1 MKQDKITSL
10 QYATL
15 CFFLLNSFIMNIG
28 FYTITNISF
37 NDSLIDIIL
46 GGCLIFGFS
55 FIIFYIHRSNDK
67 NIIEVISNTFP
78 KWLKLILFLV
88 LFIVIGI
95 SIIYSLSILISF
107 INYYIL
113 KEVGVFTITVT
124 IMSTILY
131 IVRKGLGTISKI
143 SEIFFYIYSF
153 IIFIS
158 IIGLIKYIDLSNLR
172 PLFITNFTNHV
183 GSTCIYFL
191 SSVIPLFLLLMIPR
205 NKMEITLK
213 GKKLPIIF
221 IVLSIIFIFMQ
232 IVLIISVLGI
242 HLANI
247 YEFPDMIVY
256 KKISFLNVLERVE
269 VLLSFNNI
277 LNSLFIILMSIYFI
291 KELIG
296 TFIGKKKEPIILVLI
311 GILVIILSNILSF
324 DIYIYLIINFIVF
337 IVTLILF
344 FIHYLNK
351 HSH

>member
-15 CFFLLNSFIMNIG
+15 CFFLLNSFVMNVG

-37 NDSLIDIIL
+37 NDSLIDIIF
-46 GGCLIFGFS
+46 GGCFIVSFS
-55 FIIFYIHRSNDK
+55 FIVFYIHRSNDK
-67 NIIEVISNTFP
+67 NIIEVINDSFP
-78 KWLKLILFLV
+78 KWLKLILFLI

-95 SIIYSLSILISF
+95 TIIYSLSVLIFF

-113 KEVGVFTITVT
+113 KEVGIFTITVT
-124 IMSTILY
+124 IMGTILY
-131 IVRKGLGTISKI
+131 VVRKGLGTISKI
-143 SEIFFYIYSF
+143 SEIFFYIYSL

-172 PLFITNFTNHV
+172 PLFINNFTNHV
-183 GSTCIYFL
+183 GSSFIYFL
-191 SSVIPLFLLLMIPR
+191 SSVIPLFLLLIIPR
-205 NKMEITLK
+205 NKIEISLK

-221 IVLSIIFIFMQ
+221 IVLSIIFLFLQLI
-232 IVLIISVLGI
+232 IIISVLGI

-256 KKISFLNVLERVE
+256 KKISFLNILERVE

-277 LNSLFIILMSIYFI
+277 LNSLFIIIMSIYFI
-291 KELIG
+291 KELISS
-296 TFIGKKKEPIILVLI
+296 IIHKKKEPISLVLI

-324 DIYIYLIINFIVF
+324 DVFMYLVINFIIF
-337 IVTLILF
+337 IITLILF

-351 HSH
+351 HNH